1 MEWSNEFFAVHSE
14 DHWWDSPS
22 NPSNYRT
29 YAEYGVQARIDDERI
44 LVLFSTYTGTGSEMH
59 ARVATMDGQVGP
71 LETFMTENGYARNTV
86 SHSFPAHGIVVVGID
101 AADDHVGSLSGC
113 AAYVFRVTGMDV
125 EILQA
130 LPSSGGNSV
139 WKTGDN
145 YFVNAAPNDR
155 MGGNQG
161 ITSFDTYSVGAGGA
175 TLVQSQPNTDIAQTH
190 RDAYGTFMTDDYLY
204 YGRHNNAYI
213 RVARSG
219 YGITGAPEVCTVT
232 CMSGLPFSS
241 YTASELNGLLTGWQG
256 PLVRSDNSMYC
267 MTNET
272 EVTNELGWL
281 RIVETGAG
289 LEIRGWQ
296 LLLSPEGTSMKFDYN
311 ATGWGLWLNA
321 YGLPE
326 FWANTLW
333 NDEPVL
339 VGMVY
344 KNDTDGA
351 ALVTAIQG
359 YEFQTVARLEHQPP
373 LSWFNGPDFPGSTVA
388 YKITLHGQK
397 AAVGI
402 LLQSTDLYGTGPDA
416 PFDTPRDGYYYIT
429 PLSFGAPNLEGLL
442 EGDDRTFTA
451 VGS

>member
-29 YAEYGVQARIDDERI
+29 YAEYGVQARIDDERM
-44 LVLFSTYTGTGSEMH
+44 LVMFSSYIGGFESEMY
-59 ARVATMDGQVGP
+59 ARVVTTDGQAGP
-71 LETFMTENGYARNTV
+71 LEKFMNTNGYARNTV
-86 SHSFPAHGIVVVGID
+86 SHSYPDHGIVVVGID
-101 AADDHVGSLSGC
+101 ASDPSVGSLSGC
-113 AAYVFRVTGMDV
+113 AAYVFRVNGMDV

-130 LPSSGGNSV
+130 IPSSGGNSV
-139 WKTGDN
+139 WKTGSN
-145 YFVNAAPNDR
+145 HFLNASPNDR

-161 ITSFDTYSVGAGGA
+161 ILSFDVYQVGAGGA
-175 TLVQSQPNTDIAQTH
+175 TLVQSIPNTDIAHTH
-190 RDAYGTFMTDDYLY
+190 RDAYGTFMTDNYIY
-204 YGRHNNAYI
+204 YGKHGSNYI

-219 YGITGAPEVCTVT
+219 YGITGAPQVCTVT
-232 CMSGLPFSS
+232 CAAGLPFSA
-241 YTASELNGLLTGWQG
+241 YVEDDLNDLFTSWQG

-267 MTNET
+267 LTNDFT
-272 EVTNELGWL
+272 SSELGWFHAF
-281 RIVETGAG
+281 ETTTG

-296 LLLSPEGTSMKFDYN
+296 LLLSPEGTPMKFDFN
-311 ATGWGLWLNA
+311 AGAWGLWLNA

-344 KNDTDGA
+344 KDNTDGS
-351 ALVTAIQG
+351 ALITAIQG

-373 LSWFNGPDFPGSTVA
+373 LSWFLDPDFPGSTVA
-388 YKITLHGQK
+388 YKITLHGQR
-397 AAVGI
+397 AMVGI
-402 LLQSTDLYGTGPDA
+402 LLQRTDLYGTGPES
-416 PFDTPRDGYYYIT
+416 PFDTLRDGYYYVT

-442 EGDDRTFTA
+442 ESDDRTFTA
-451 VGS
+451 VGT